1 MKLLAIG
8 EAETEKAGFEL
19 GLKLRSSPG
28 GSTVCLFGD
37 LGCGKTVFTKGIG
50 RAMGLAPR
58 DITSASF
65 TIIAEYESDP
75 PFCHIDLYRLHGGE
89 DLDALGIYEYMDSDW
104 ITAVEWADRLSA
116 EDLEGTVRVSISFV
130 NEDSREIIIE
140 GHDQKS
146 RDNKQMG
153 AV

>member
-1 MKLLAIG
+1 MKLVARG
-8 EAETEKAGFEL
+8 AEETEEAGYAL
-19 GLKLRSSPG
+19 GVSLKSAG
-28 GSTVCLFGD
+28 KGATVCLFGV
-37 LGCGKTVFTKGIG
+37 LGSGKTVFTKGLA

-58 DITSASF
+58 DVTSASF

-89 DLDALGIYEYMDSDW
+89 DLDALGIYEYMDSRW
-104 ITAVEWADRLSA
+104 ITAVEWADRLPE
-116 EDLEGTVRVSISFV
+116 EDLEGTVKVSISFV
-130 NEDSREIIIE
+130 NENSREIIIE
-140 GHDQKS
+140 GHDQES